1 MVRCASWPL
10 GASLWA
16 VVMSSDLGLQC
27 SGRVIVLF
35 LVHEKSSEAQHPD
48 FIEVPEAAAQLSLNL
63 SAAEIDRGSNF
74 TEDSFFLSNL
84 LIQKSRGATL
94 GSFISPPQPCPP
106 LSRDHNCCLSTGEYG
121 ARNLVLS
128 DAEHLGPQR
137 GAGMKYQ
144 ISGLALNWAA

>member
-10 GASLWA
+10 GAPLWA

-94 GSFISPPQPCPP
+94 GSFISPPPPALPPPQPRPQL
-106 LSRDHNCCLSTGEYG
+106 LSLNRRVRSPQPG
-121 ARNLVLS
+121 A
-128 DAEHLGPQR
+128 E
-137 GAGMKYQ
+137 
-144 ISGLALNWAA
+144 